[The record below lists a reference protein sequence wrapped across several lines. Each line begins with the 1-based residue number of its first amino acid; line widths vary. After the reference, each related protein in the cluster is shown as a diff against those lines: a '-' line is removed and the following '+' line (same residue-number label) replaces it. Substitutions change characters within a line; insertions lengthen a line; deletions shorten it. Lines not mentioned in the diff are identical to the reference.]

1 MKSVG
6 DILRDKGHDVW
17 STQSDATVLEALKVM
32 ADKNAGALL
41 VLDGKR
47 LVGIF
52 SERDYARKIVLKGKS
67 SPETPVAEVMTAD
80 VVSVTPGQSV
90 ADCMAI
96 MTARR
101 VRHLPVVE
109 EDQLTGVISIGDVV
123 RAVIGDHEQTIQH
136 LETYIRGR

>member
-1 MKSVG
+1 MKTVG

-17 STQSDATVLEALKVM
+17 STPSHATVLEALKVM
-32 ADKNAGALL
+32 AEKNAGALL
-41 VLDGKR
+41 VVDGKR

-67 SPETPVAEVMTAD
+67 SPETPVVEVMTAD

-90 ADCMAI
+90 LDCMAI

-109 EDQLTGVISIGDVV
+109 EGQLSGVISIGDVV
-123 RAVIGDHEQTIQH
+123 RAVIGDQEQTIQQ

>member
-1 MKSVG
+1 MKTVG
-6 DILRDKGHDVW
+6 DILKDKGHDVW
-17 STQSDATVLEALKVM
+17 STPSGATVLEALKVM
-32 ADKNAGALL
+32 AEKNAGALL
-41 VLDGKR
+41 VMDGNR

-67 SPETPVAEVMTAD
+67 SLETPVVEAMTPD
-80 VVSVTPGQSV
+80 VVSVNPGQSV
-90 ADCMAI
+90 VECMAI

-109 EDQLTGVISIGDVV
+109 EGQLSGVISIGDVV
-123 RAVIGDHEQTIQH
+123 RAVIGDHEQTIQQ